1 MAKITREQILDI
13 NSRCRNDWQLDVQYC
28 LMHGEKTFIKRID
41 IDEQNFLEFRLEYNS
56 KNKVQIHISKFF
68 HKPEEAFATTSGMG
82 KSKILNDIPVARKN
96 INKLTEYTR
105 ELTDEKLL
113 EINRN
118 TEVSKSNGMFLQ
130 SEDF

>member
-1 MAKITREQILDI
+1 MCLKKEQIVKLN
-13 NSRCRNDWQLDVQYC
+13 NSCRNDWQLDVQYC
-28 LMHGEKTFIKRID
+28 LMHGEKTFIKKID
-41 IDEQNFLEFRLEYNS
+41 LDEQNFLEFRLEYNS
-56 KNKVQIHISKFF
+56 ENQIQVRISKFF
-68 HKPEEAFATTSGMG
+68 HKPEEIFATTSGMG
-82 KSKILNDIPVARKN
+82 KSKILDDTAVKRRN

-118 TEVSKSNGMFLQ
+118 TEVSKSNGLILQ

>member
-1 MAKITREQILDI
+1 MCLKKEQIVKLN
-13 NSRCRNDWQLDVQYC
+13 NSCRNDWQLDVQYC

-41 IDEQNFLEFRLEYNS
+41 LDEQNFLEFRLEYNS
-56 KNKVQIHISKFF
+56 ENQTQVRISKFF
-68 HKPEEAFATTSGMG
+68 HKPEEVFATTSGMG
-82 KSKILNDIPVARKN
+82 KSKILDNTPVARKN
-96 INKLTEYTR
+96 INKLIEYTK
-105 ELTDEKLL
+105 ELTNEKLL

>member
-1 MAKITREQILDI
+1 MCLKKEQIVKL
-13 NSRCRNDWQLDVQYC
+13 NSSCRNDWELDVQYC

-56 KNKVQIHISKFF
+56 ENQIQVRISKFF

-82 KSKILNDIPVARKN
+82 KNKILNDTPVVRKN
-96 INKLTEYTR
+96 TNKLIEYTK

-118 TEVSKSNGMFLQ
+118 TEVSKSNGLILQ
-130 SEDF
+130 SEGF

>member
-1 MAKITREQILDI
+1 MCIKKEQILNI
-13 NSRCRNDWQLDVQYC
+13 NSRCKNDWELDVQYC
-28 LMHGEKTFIKRID
+28 LMHGEKTLIKRID
-41 IDEQNFLEFRLEYNS
+41 LDEQNFLEFSLRYNY
-56 KNKVQIHISKFF
+56 NKQVSLHISKFF

-82 KSKILNDIPVARKN
+82 KNKILNDIPVARKN
-96 INKLTEYTR
+96 TNKLIEYTK

-118 TEVSKSNGMFLQ
+118 TEVSKSNGMILQ

>member
-1 MAKITREQILDI
+1 MCLKKEQIVKL
-13 NSRCRNDWQLDVQYC
+13 NSSCRNNWELDVQYC

-41 IDEQNFLEFRLEYNS
+41 IDEQNFLEFSLRYNY
-56 KNKVQIHISKFF
+56 NKQVSLHISKFF
-68 HKPEEAFATTSGMG
+68 HKPKEAFATTSGMG

-96 INKLTEYTR
+96 TNKLIEYTK

-118 TEVSKSNGMFLQ
+118 TEVSKSNGMILQ

>member
-41 IDEQNFLEFRLEYNS
+41 IDEQNFLEFRLRYNS
-56 KNKVQIHISKFF
+56 HNQTEVHISKFF
-68 HKPEEAFATTSGMG
+68 HKPEEPFATTSGMG
-82 KSKILNDIPVARKN
+82 KSKILNNTPVARKN
-96 INKLTEYTR
+96 TNKLIEYTK
-105 ELTDEKLL
+105 ELTNEKLL

-118 TEVSKSNGMFLQ
+118 TEVSKSNGMILQ

>member
-1 MAKITREQILDI
+1 MCLKKEQIVKLN
-13 NSRCRNDWQLDVQYC
+13 NSCRNNWELDVQYC
-28 LMHGEKTFIKRID
+28 LMHGEKTFIKKID
-41 IDEQNFLEFRLEYNS
+41 LDEQNFLEFRLRYNS
-56 KNKVQIHISKFF
+56 HNQTEVHISKFF

-82 KSKILNDIPVARKN
+82 KSKILNDTPVARKN
-96 INKLTEYTR
+96 TNKLIEYTK

-118 TEVSKSNGMFLQ
+118 TEVSKSNGLILQ

>member
-1 MAKITREQILDI
+1 MCIKKEQILNI
-13 NSRCRNDWQLDVQYC
+13 NSRCKNDWELDVQYC
-28 LMHGEKTFIKRID
+28 LMHGEKTLIKRID
-41 IDEQNFLEFRLEYNS
+41 LDEQNFLEFSLRYNY
-56 KNKVQIHISKFF
+56 NKQVSLHISKFF

-96 INKLTEYTR
+96 TNKLIEYTK

-118 TEVSKSNGMFLQ
+118 TEVSKSNGMILQ

>member
-1 MAKITREQILDI
+1 MCLKKEQILKLN
-13 NSRCRNDWQLDVQYC
+13 NSCRNDWQLDVQYC

-41 IDEQNFLEFRLEYNS
+41 LDEQNFLEFRLEYNS
-56 KNKVQIHISKFF
+56 KNKVQVRISKYF

-96 INKLTEYTR
+96 TNKLIEYTK
-105 ELTDEKLL
+105 ELTNEKLL

-118 TEVSKSNGMFLQ
+118 TEVSKSNGMILQ